1 MSLFE
6 LKSIT
11 DFTLENAKEDYRAS
25 KRAEQFR
32 VGEKAI
38 YFPAFPGTQYLPY
51 ESLSAVR
58 SKNTAISVA
67 GMSNAG
73 TCGKQIPMVCLRLYF
88 ADSSKDFMLEKK
100 KSEDLIVEAI
110 AACCPELEIDRDL
123 SPLNMGI

>member
-38 YFPAFPGTQYLPY
+38 YFPAFPGTQYLPF
-51 ESLSAVR
+51 ESLTKVK
-58 SKNTAISVA
+58 SKNTAVTV
-67 GMSNAG
+67 AG

-88 ADSSKDFMLEKK
+88 ADSYKDFMLEKK
-100 KSEDLIVEAI
+100 KSEDQIVAAI
-110 AACCPELEIDRDL
+110 AACCPDHK
-123 SPLNMGI
+123 PTFW